1 DLWNPDNKVQKGD
14 FPTLG
19 KINQDW
25 YGVDADE
32 TDARLAN
39 DYENNLY

>member
-1 DLWNPDNKVQKGD
+1 
-14 FPTLG
+14 LG

-39 DYENNLY
+39 DYKNNLY